1 MLRHLK
7 TSYSLSCGAGK
18 VIKEITM
25 KKRGLYLTALL
36 VFSSMLI
43 LSCTPAPTSPA
54 TSNAAQPT
62 TAPAANQS
70 SPILQADAA
79 WQKVVDAAKKE
90 GKLTIYSF
98 TLIGD
103 VGIATANAFT
113 NRYGINVDIVTG
125 RGAEFI
131 ERIKTEQR
139 IGQVMVDVMEG
150 NPTHILNVKANGH
163 TISIKDVPVLKEKD
177 AWRIDPLVNDSGG
190 HLIGHRILTF
200 SPLINT
206 KLVKPADEPKSYKD
220 ILKPYWKGKISTGD
234 PALTSADYVT
244 FVTMLNHK
252 AIDLEFLRALGNQDL
267 KFFPG
272 TVDSARALSRGEY
285 AMHLSNSDSA
295 SASFIKEGAPLKPI
309 PMEEGSVVQASTV
322 AVIKNAPHPNAALVF
337 VNWMATKEGQEVYTK
352 AVGITSVRK
361 DVPNYSPVPI
371 EPKKV
376 IAHTEEDANDV
387 AKRFSEKF
395 LVQLW
400 KK

>member
-1 MLRHLK
+1 
-7 TSYSLSCGAGK
+7 
-18 VIKEITM
+18 M
-25 KKRGLYLTALL
+25 KKRGLCLTALL
-36 VFSSMLI
+36 VFSIMVI
-43 LSCTPAPTSPA
+43 LSCTPAPTSPV
-54 TSNAAQPT
+54 TSNPVQPST
-62 TAPAANQS
+62 PTSNPSLPTSQS
-70 SPILQADAA
+70 TILQVDAA

-177 AWRIDPLVNDSGG
+177 IWRIDPLVNDSGG

-206 KLVKPADEPKSYKD
+206 KLVKPEDEPKNYKD

-309 PMEEGSVVQASTV
+309 PMEEGTVVQASTV
-322 AVIKNAPHPNAALVF
+322 AVIKNALHPNASLVF
-337 VNWMATKEGQEVYTK
+337 VNWMATQEGQNVYTK

-376 IAHTEEDANDV
+376 IGHTEEDANDV
-387 AKRFSEKF
+387 AKKFSEKF